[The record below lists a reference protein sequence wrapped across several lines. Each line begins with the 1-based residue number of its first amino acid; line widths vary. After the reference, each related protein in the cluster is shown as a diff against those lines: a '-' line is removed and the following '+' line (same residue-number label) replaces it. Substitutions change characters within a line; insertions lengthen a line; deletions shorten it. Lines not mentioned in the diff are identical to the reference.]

1 MGAGVVKRSRKG
13 RGRARSQPMAEIN
26 VTPFVDVML
35 VLLIIFMVTAPML
48 TQGLDVDLPQTKT
61 VQNLPKESEHLVL
74 TIKKDGS
81 VFLDE
86 YAVNLVDLKDQVKR
100 LVVDQ
105 KKDLFMRADKEVP
118 YGVVVAVMG
127 VGGQAF
133 LLHGSIENNKVT
145 SRSSM
150 SLNSHDIP
158 RWRIGEAAKR
168 SGIAAAALAVKC
180 QQV

>member
-1 MGAGVVKRSRKG
+1 MGMQIGNGKG
-13 RGRARSQPMAEIN
+13 LMAEIN

-74 TIKKDGS
+74 TVKRDGS

-127 VGGQAF
+127 EVKAAGQEKLGMVAEQPDD
-133 LLHGSIENNKVT
+133 LGDK
-145 SRSSM
+145 RA
-150 SLNSHDIP
+150 P
-158 RWRIGEAAKR
+158 AKSEPKR
-168 SGIAAAALAVKC
+168 
-180 QQV
+180 